1 MLYLVWSDYTRLSK
15 QTAAAA
21 IFGSS
26 INRSAKLV
34 ALPPDLIL
42 RFEAAQD
49 PVDLLNT

>member
-1 MLYLVWSDYTRLSK
+1 MVYLVWSDYTRLSK
-15 QTAAAA
+15 QIAAAA